1 MTKKEAIALAVNLE
15 MERQG
20 WLTTYS
26 LNKSKKI
33 NKQSLD
39 RVRGKGKLKE
49 QDFMFSTLVEV
60 LEALDLNILIY

>member
-20 WLTTYS
+20 LTTYS
-26 LNKSKKI
+26 LNESKKI

-39 RVRGKGKLKE
+39 KVRGKGKLK
-49 QDFMFSTLVEV
+49 DKDYRFSTLVEV
-60 LEALDLNILIY
+60 LEALNLNILIY